1 MGLFNKIKGI
11 LFEEVEDDEVVDT
24 PKPKVSE
31 VKKPIAER
39 IEPQKR
45 EEVVINTPPKV
56 EVPKEVKHDQINE
69 RDLFKSDNTFPF
81 QEFDEKEFESMSRVN
96 KPKQTTNV
104 LEYEKKKNPRNKIF
118 IVHRLDKDTSGLV
131 LFAKNEKIKY
141 ALQNNWDKVIRK
153 YYAVVEKEVLE
164 NKTLIN
170 YLQESKTGEVFV
182 TNNKVMG
189 KKSITK
195 YEVLSK
201 NNKCSLLDIEI
212 KTGRKNQIRVQLA
225 YVHHPIIG
233 DKKYGNTKN
242 KELLLQAYYLK
253 FNHPVDNKEIII
265 KTDIEK
271 SLTSYLQ

>member
-1 MGLFNKIKGI
+1 MKKLNILYEDKYLIIVYKRHGLLTISRDNHND
-11 LFEEVEDDEVVDT
+11 LNLYDEV
-24 PKPKVSE
+24 K
-31 VKKPIAER
+31 
-39 IEPQKR
+39 
-45 EEVVINTPPKV
+45 
-56 EVPKEVKHDQINE
+56 
-69 RDLFKSDNTFPF
+69 
-81 QEFDEKEFESMSRVN
+81 
-96 KPKQTTNV
+96 
-104 LEYEKKKNPRNKIF
+104 EYEKKKNPRNKIF

-141 ALQNNWDKVIRK
+141 ALQNNWDKVVRK

-182 TNNKVMG
+182 TNNKVIG

-225 YVHHPIIG
+225 YILHPIIG

-253 FNHPVDNKEIII
+253 FNHPVDDKEIII

>member
-1 MGLFNKIKGI
+1 MKKLNILYEDKYLIIVYKRHGLLTISRDNHND
-11 LFEEVEDDEVVDT
+11 LNLYDEV
-24 PKPKVSE
+24 K
-31 VKKPIAER
+31 
-39 IEPQKR
+39 
-45 EEVVINTPPKV
+45 
-56 EVPKEVKHDQINE
+56 
-69 RDLFKSDNTFPF
+69 
-81 QEFDEKEFESMSRVN
+81 
-96 KPKQTTNV
+96 
-104 LEYEKKKNPRNKIF
+104 EYEKKKNPRNKIF

-225 YVHHPIIG
+225 YILHPIIG

-242 KELLLQAYYLK
+242 KELLLQAYFLK
-253 FNHPVDNKEIII
+253 FNHPVDNKEIIV

>member
-1 MGLFNKIKGI
+1 MKKLNILYEDKYLIIVYKRHGLLTISRDNHND
-11 LFEEVEDDEVVDT
+11 LNLYDEV
-24 PKPKVSE
+24 K
-31 VKKPIAER
+31 
-39 IEPQKR
+39 
-45 EEVVINTPPKV
+45 
-56 EVPKEVKHDQINE
+56 
-69 RDLFKSDNTFPF
+69 
-81 QEFDEKEFESMSRVN
+81 
-96 KPKQTTNV
+96 
-104 LEYEKKKNPRNKIF
+104 EYEKKKNPRNKIF

-141 ALQNNWDKVIRK
+141 ALQNNWDKVVRK

>member
-1 MGLFNKIKGI
+1 MKKLNILYEDKYLIIVYKRHGLLTISRDNHND
-11 LFEEVEDDEVVDT
+11 LNLYDEV
-24 PKPKVSE
+24 K
-31 VKKPIAER
+31 
-39 IEPQKR
+39 
-45 EEVVINTPPKV
+45 
-56 EVPKEVKHDQINE
+56 
-69 RDLFKSDNTFPF
+69 
-81 QEFDEKEFESMSRVN
+81 
-96 KPKQTTNV
+96 
-104 LEYEKKKNPRNKIF
+104 EYEKKKNPRNKIF

-225 YVHHPIIG
+225 YNLHPIIG

-242 KELLLQAYYLK
+242 KELLLQAYFLK
-253 FNHPVDNKEIII
+253 FNHPVDNKEIIV

>member
-1 MGLFNKIKGI
+1 MKKLNILYEDKYLIIVYKRHGLLTISRDNHND
-11 LFEEVEDDEVVDT
+11 LNLYDEV
-24 PKPKVSE
+24 K
-31 VKKPIAER
+31 
-39 IEPQKR
+39 
-45 EEVVINTPPKV
+45 
-56 EVPKEVKHDQINE
+56 
-69 RDLFKSDNTFPF
+69 
-81 QEFDEKEFESMSRVN
+81 
-96 KPKQTTNV
+96 
-104 LEYEKKKNPRNKIF
+104 EYEKKKNPRNKIF

-131 LFAKNEKIKY
+131 LFEKNEKRKY
-141 ALQNNWDKVIRK
+141 AVQNNWDKVIRK

-225 YVHHPIIG
+225 YILHPIIG

-242 KELLLQAYYLK
+242 KELLLQAYFLK

>member
-1 MGLFNKIKGI
+1 MKKLNILYEDKYLIIVYKRHGLLTISRDNHND
-11 LFEEVEDDEVVDT
+11 LNLYDEV
-24 PKPKVSE
+24 K
-31 VKKPIAER
+31 
-39 IEPQKR
+39 
-45 EEVVINTPPKV
+45 
-56 EVPKEVKHDQINE
+56 
-69 RDLFKSDNTFPF
+69 
-81 QEFDEKEFESMSRVN
+81 
-96 KPKQTTNV
+96 
-104 LEYEKKKNPRNKIF
+104 EYEKKKNPKNKIF

-182 TNNKVMG
+182 TNNKVIG

>member
-1 MGLFNKIKGI
+1 MKKLNILYEDKYLIIVYKRHGLLTISRDNHND
-11 LFEEVEDDEVVDT
+11 LNLYDEV
-24 PKPKVSE
+24 K
-31 VKKPIAER
+31 
-39 IEPQKR
+39 
-45 EEVVINTPPKV
+45 
-56 EVPKEVKHDQINE
+56 
-69 RDLFKSDNTFPF
+69 
-81 QEFDEKEFESMSRVN
+81 
-96 KPKQTTNV
+96 
-104 LEYEKKKNPRNKIF
+104 EYEKKKNPRNKIF

-225 YVHHPIIG
+225 YILHPIIG

-253 FNHPVDNKEIII
+253 FKHPVDNKEIII

>member
-1 MGLFNKIKGI
+1 MKKLNILYEDKYLIIVYKRHGLLTISRDNHND
-11 LFEEVEDDEVVDT
+11 LNLYDEV
-24 PKPKVSE
+24 K
-31 VKKPIAER
+31 
-39 IEPQKR
+39 
-45 EEVVINTPPKV
+45 
-56 EVPKEVKHDQINE
+56 
-69 RDLFKSDNTFPF
+69 
-81 QEFDEKEFESMSRVN
+81 
-96 KPKQTTNV
+96 
-104 LEYEKKKNPRNKIF
+104 EYEKKKNSKNKIF

-225 YVHHPIIG
+225 YILHPIIG

>member
-1 MGLFNKIKGI
+1 MKKLNILYEDKYLIIVYKRHGLLTISRDNHND
-11 LFEEVEDDEVVDT
+11 LNLYDD
-24 PKPKVSE
+24 
-31 VKKPIAER
+31 VK
-39 IEPQKR
+39 
-45 EEVVINTPPKV
+45 
-56 EVPKEVKHDQINE
+56 
-69 RDLFKSDNTFPF
+69 
-81 QEFDEKEFESMSRVN
+81 
-96 KPKQTTNV
+96 
-104 LEYEKKKNPRNKIF
+104 EYEKKKNPRNKIF

-141 ALQNNWDKVIRK
+141 ALQNNWDKVVRK

-182 TNNKVMG
+182 TNNKVIG

-225 YVHHPIIG
+225 YILHPIIG

-253 FNHPVDNKEIII
+253 FNHPVDDKEIII

>member
-1 MGLFNKIKGI
+1 MKKLNILYEDKHLIIVYKRHGLLTISRDNHND
-11 LFEEVEDDEVVDT
+11 LNLYDEV
-24 PKPKVSE
+24 K
-31 VKKPIAER
+31 
-39 IEPQKR
+39 
-45 EEVVINTPPKV
+45 
-56 EVPKEVKHDQINE
+56 
-69 RDLFKSDNTFPF
+69 
-81 QEFDEKEFESMSRVN
+81 
-96 KPKQTTNV
+96 
-104 LEYEKKKNPRNKIF
+104 EYEKKKNPRNKIF

-141 ALQNNWDKVIRK
+141 ALQNNWNKVIRK

-170 YLQESKTGEVFV
+170 YLQDSKTGEVFV
-182 TNNKVMG
+182 TNNKGMG

-225 YVHHPIIG
+225 YILHPIIG

>member
-1 MGLFNKIKGI
+1 MKKLNILYEDKYLIIVYKRHGLLTISRDNHND
-11 LFEEVEDDEVVDT
+11 LNLYDEV
-24 PKPKVSE
+24 K
-31 VKKPIAER
+31 
-39 IEPQKR
+39 
-45 EEVVINTPPKV
+45 
-56 EVPKEVKHDQINE
+56 
-69 RDLFKSDNTFPF
+69 
-81 QEFDEKEFESMSRVN
+81 
-96 KPKQTTNV
+96 
-104 LEYEKKKNPRNKIF
+104 EYEKKKNPRNKIF

-141 ALQNNWDKVIRK
+141 ALQNNWNKVIRK

-225 YVHHPIIG
+225 YNLHPIIG

-253 FNHPVDNKEIII
+253 FNHPVDNKEIIV

>member
-1 MGLFNKIKGI
+1 MKKLNILYEDKYLIIVYKRHGLLTISRDNHND
-11 LFEEVEDDEVVDT
+11 LNLYDEV
-24 PKPKVSE
+24 K
-31 VKKPIAER
+31 
-39 IEPQKR
+39 
-45 EEVVINTPPKV
+45 
-56 EVPKEVKHDQINE
+56 
-69 RDLFKSDNTFPF
+69 
-81 QEFDEKEFESMSRVN
+81 
-96 KPKQTTNV
+96 
-104 LEYEKKKNPRNKIF
+104 EYEKKKNPRNKIF

-153 YYAVVEKEVLE
+153 YYAVVGKEVLE

-225 YVHHPIIG
+225 YILHPIIG

>member
-1 MGLFNKIKGI
+1 MKKLNILYEDKYLIIVYKRHGLLTISRDNHND
-11 LFEEVEDDEVVDT
+11 LNLYDEV
-24 PKPKVSE
+24 K
-31 VKKPIAER
+31 
-39 IEPQKR
+39 
-45 EEVVINTPPKV
+45 
-56 EVPKEVKHDQINE
+56 
-69 RDLFKSDNTFPF
+69 
-81 QEFDEKEFESMSRVN
+81 
-96 KPKQTTNV
+96 
-104 LEYEKKKNPRNKIF
+104 EYEKKKNPKNKIF

-141 ALQNNWDKVIRK
+141 ALQNNWDKVVRK

-182 TNNKVMG
+182 TNNKVIG
-189 KKSITK
+189 KKSITR

-212 KTGRKNQIRVQLA
+212 KTGIKNQIRVQLA
-225 YVHHPIIG
+225 YILHPIIG

>member
-1 MGLFNKIKGI
+1 MKKLNILYEDKYLIIVYKRHGLLTISRDNHND
-11 LFEEVEDDEVVDT
+11 LNLYDEV
-24 PKPKVSE
+24 K
-31 VKKPIAER
+31 
-39 IEPQKR
+39 
-45 EEVVINTPPKV
+45 
-56 EVPKEVKHDQINE
+56 
-69 RDLFKSDNTFPF
+69 
-81 QEFDEKEFESMSRVN
+81 
-96 KPKQTTNV
+96 
-104 LEYEKKKNPRNKIF
+104 EYEKKKNPKNKIF

-131 LFAKNEKIKY
+131 LLAKNEKIKY

-225 YVHHPIIG
+225 YILHPIIG

>member
-1 MGLFNKIKGI
+1 MKKLNILYEDKYLIIFYKRHGLLTIQRDNHND
-11 LFEEVEDDEVVDT
+11 LNLYDEV
-24 PKPKVSE
+24 K
-31 VKKPIAER
+31 
-39 IEPQKR
+39 
-45 EEVVINTPPKV
+45 
-56 EVPKEVKHDQINE
+56 
-69 RDLFKSDNTFPF
+69 
-81 QEFDEKEFESMSRVN
+81 
-96 KPKQTTNV
+96 
-104 LEYEKKKNPRNKIF
+104 EYEKKKNPRNKIF

-131 LFAKNEKIKY
+131 LFANNEKIKY

-182 TNNKVMG
+182 TNNKVIG

-225 YVHHPIIG
+225 YILHPIIG

-253 FNHPVDNKEIII
+253 FNHPVDNKKIII

-271 SLTSYLQ
+271 SLTSYLQQIIVYAIIYPISD

>member
-1 MGLFNKIKGI
+1 MKKLNILYEDKYLIIVYKRHGLLTISRDNHND
-11 LFEEVEDDEVVDT
+11 LNLYDEV
-24 PKPKVSE
+24 K
-31 VKKPIAER
+31 
-39 IEPQKR
+39 
-45 EEVVINTPPKV
+45 
-56 EVPKEVKHDQINE
+56 
-69 RDLFKSDNTFPF
+69 
-81 QEFDEKEFESMSRVN
+81 
-96 KPKQTTNV
+96 
-104 LEYEKKKNPRNKIF
+104 EYEKKKNPRNKIF

-141 ALQNNWDKVIRK
+141 ALQNNWDKVVRK

-164 NKTLIN
+164 NKSLIN
-170 YLQESKTGEVFV
+170 YLQESKTGEIFV

-225 YVHHPIIG
+225 YILHPIIG

>member
-1 MGLFNKIKGI
+1 MKKLNILYEDKYLIIVYKRHGLLTISRDNHND
-11 LFEEVEDDEVVDT
+11 LNLYDEV
-24 PKPKVSE
+24 K
-31 VKKPIAER
+31 
-39 IEPQKR
+39 
-45 EEVVINTPPKV
+45 
-56 EVPKEVKHDQINE
+56 
-69 RDLFKSDNTFPF
+69 
-81 QEFDEKEFESMSRVN
+81 
-96 KPKQTTNV
+96 
-104 LEYEKKKNPRNKIF
+104 EYEKKKNPKNKIF

-131 LFAKNEKIKY
+131 VFAKNEKIKY

-182 TNNKVMG
+182 TNNKVVG

-225 YVHHPIIG
+225 YILHPIIG

-253 FNHPVDNKEIII
+253 FNHPVDNKEIIVES
-265 KTDIEK
+265 DIEK

>member
-1 MGLFNKIKGI
+1 MKKLNILYEDKYLIIVYKRHGLLTISRDNHND
-11 LFEEVEDDEVVDT
+11 LNLYDEV
-24 PKPKVSE
+24 K
-31 VKKPIAER
+31 
-39 IEPQKR
+39 
-45 EEVVINTPPKV
+45 
-56 EVPKEVKHDQINE
+56 
-69 RDLFKSDNTFPF
+69 
-81 QEFDEKEFESMSRVN
+81 
-96 KPKQTTNV
+96 
-104 LEYEKKKNPRNKIF
+104 EYEKKKNPRNKIF

-225 YVHHPIIG
+225 YILHPIIG

-242 KELLLQAYYLK
+242 KELLLQAYFLK

>member
-1 MGLFNKIKGI
+1 MKKLNILYEDKYLIIVYKRHGLLTISRDNHND
-11 LFEEVEDDEVVDT
+11 LNLYDEV
-24 PKPKVSE
+24 K
-31 VKKPIAER
+31 
-39 IEPQKR
+39 
-45 EEVVINTPPKV
+45 
-56 EVPKEVKHDQINE
+56 
-69 RDLFKSDNTFPF
+69 
-81 QEFDEKEFESMSRVN
+81 
-96 KPKQTTNV
+96 
-104 LEYEKKKNPRNKIF
+104 EYEKKKNPKNKIF

-153 YYAVVEKEVLE
+153 YYAVVEKEVLG

-225 YVHHPIIG
+225 YILHPIIG

>member
-1 MGLFNKIKGI
+1 MKKLNILYEDKYLIIVYKRHGLLTISRDNHND
-11 LFEEVEDDEVVDT
+11 LNLYDEV
-24 PKPKVSE
+24 K
-31 VKKPIAER
+31 
-39 IEPQKR
+39 
-45 EEVVINTPPKV
+45 
-56 EVPKEVKHDQINE
+56 
-69 RDLFKSDNTFPF
+69 
-81 QEFDEKEFESMSRVN
+81 
-96 KPKQTTNV
+96 
-104 LEYEKKKNPRNKIF
+104 EYEKKKNPRNKIF

-141 ALQNNWDKVIRK
+141 ALQNNWNKVIRK

-182 TNNKVMG
+182 TNNKVIG

>member
-1 MGLFNKIKGI
+1 MKKLNILYEDKYLIIVYKRHGLLTISRDNHND
-11 LFEEVEDDEVVDT
+11 LNLYDEV
-24 PKPKVSE
+24 K
-31 VKKPIAER
+31 
-39 IEPQKR
+39 
-45 EEVVINTPPKV
+45 
-56 EVPKEVKHDQINE
+56 
-69 RDLFKSDNTFPF
+69 
-81 QEFDEKEFESMSRVN
+81 
-96 KPKQTTNV
+96 
-104 LEYEKKKNPRNKIF
+104 EYEKKKNPKNKIF

-225 YVHHPIIG
+225 YILHPIIG

>member
-1 MGLFNKIKGI
+1 MKKLNILYEDKYLIIVYKRHGLLTISRDNHND
-11 LFEEVEDDEVVDT
+11 LNLYDEV
-24 PKPKVSE
+24 K
-31 VKKPIAER
+31 
-39 IEPQKR
+39 
-45 EEVVINTPPKV
+45 
-56 EVPKEVKHDQINE
+56 
-69 RDLFKSDNTFPF
+69 
-81 QEFDEKEFESMSRVN
+81 
-96 KPKQTTNV
+96 
-104 LEYEKKKNPRNKIF
+104 EYEKKKNPKNKIF

-131 LFAKNEKIKY
+131 VFAKNEKIKY
-141 ALQNNWDKVIRK
+141 TLQNNWDKVIRK

-182 TNNKVMG
+182 TNNKVVG

-225 YVHHPIIG
+225 YILHPIIG
-233 DKKYGNTKN
+233 DKKYGKTKN
-242 KELLLQAYYLK
+242 KEMLLQAYYLK
-253 FNHPVDNKEIII
+253 FNHPVDNKEIIVES
-265 KTDIEK
+265 DIEK

>member
-1 MGLFNKIKGI
+1 MKKLNILYEDKYLIIVYKRHGLLTISRDNHND
-11 LFEEVEDDEVVDT
+11 LNLYDEV
-24 PKPKVSE
+24 K
-31 VKKPIAER
+31 
-39 IEPQKR
+39 
-45 EEVVINTPPKV
+45 
-56 EVPKEVKHDQINE
+56 
-69 RDLFKSDNTFPF
+69 
-81 QEFDEKEFESMSRVN
+81 
-96 KPKQTTNV
+96 
-104 LEYEKKKNPRNKIF
+104 EYEKKKNPKNKIF

-170 YLQESKTGEVFV
+170 YLQESKTGEVFI

-225 YVHHPIIG
+225 YILHPIIG

>member
-1 MGLFNKIKGI
+1 MKKLNILYEDKYLIIVYKRHGLLTISRDNHND
-11 LFEEVEDDEVVDT
+11 LNLYDEV
-24 PKPKVSE
+24 K
-31 VKKPIAER
+31 
-39 IEPQKR
+39 
-45 EEVVINTPPKV
+45 
-56 EVPKEVKHDQINE
+56 
-69 RDLFKSDNTFPF
+69 
-81 QEFDEKEFESMSRVN
+81 
-96 KPKQTTNV
+96 
-104 LEYEKKKNPRNKIF
+104 EYEKKKNPKNKIF

-141 ALQNNWDKVIRK
+141 ALQNNWNKVIRK

-189 KKSITK
+189 KKSITR

-225 YVHHPIIG
+225 YILHPIIG

>member
-1 MGLFNKIKGI
+1 MKKLNILYEDKYLIIVYKRHGLLTISRDNHND
-11 LFEEVEDDEVVDT
+11 LNLYDEV
-24 PKPKVSE
+24 K
-31 VKKPIAER
+31 
-39 IEPQKR
+39 
-45 EEVVINTPPKV
+45 
-56 EVPKEVKHDQINE
+56 
-69 RDLFKSDNTFPF
+69 
-81 QEFDEKEFESMSRVN
+81 
-96 KPKQTTNV
+96 
-104 LEYEKKKNPRNKIF
+104 EYEKKKNPRNKIF
-118 IVHRLDKDTSGLV
+118 IVHRLDKDTSGLM

-212 KTGRKNQIRVQLA
+212 KTGRKNQLRVQLA
-225 YVHHPIIG
+225 YILHPIIV

-242 KELLLQAYYLK
+242 KELLLQAYFLK
-253 FNHPVDNKEIII
+253 FNHPVDNKEIIV

>member
-1 MGLFNKIKGI
+1 MKKLNILYEDKYLIIVYKRHGLLTISRDNHND
-11 LFEEVEDDEVVDT
+11 LNLYDEV
-24 PKPKVSE
+24 K
-31 VKKPIAER
+31 
-39 IEPQKR
+39 
-45 EEVVINTPPKV
+45 
-56 EVPKEVKHDQINE
+56 
-69 RDLFKSDNTFPF
+69 
-81 QEFDEKEFESMSRVN
+81 
-96 KPKQTTNV
+96 
-104 LEYEKKKNPRNKIF
+104 EYEKKKNPKNKIF

-182 TNNKVMG
+182 TNNKVIG

-225 YVHHPIIG
+225 YILHPIIG

>member
-1 MGLFNKIKGI
+1 MKKLNILYEDKYLIIVYKRHGLLTISRDNHND
-11 LFEEVEDDEVVDT
+11 LNLYDEV
-24 PKPKVSE
+24 K
-31 VKKPIAER
+31 
-39 IEPQKR
+39 
-45 EEVVINTPPKV
+45 
-56 EVPKEVKHDQINE
+56 
-69 RDLFKSDNTFPF
+69 
-81 QEFDEKEFESMSRVN
+81 
-96 KPKQTTNV
+96 
-104 LEYEKKKNPRNKIF
+104 EYEKKKNPRNKIF

-141 ALQNNWDKVIRK
+141 ELQNNWDKVIRK

-225 YVHHPIIG
+225 YILHPIIG

>member
-1 MGLFNKIKGI
+1 MKKLNILYEDKYLIIVYKRHGLLTISRDNHND
-11 LFEEVEDDEVVDT
+11 LNLYDEV
-24 PKPKVSE
+24 K
-31 VKKPIAER
+31 
-39 IEPQKR
+39 
-45 EEVVINTPPKV
+45 
-56 EVPKEVKHDQINE
+56 
-69 RDLFKSDNTFPF
+69 
-81 QEFDEKEFESMSRVN
+81 
-96 KPKQTTNV
+96 
-104 LEYEKKKNPRNKIF
+104 EYEKKKNPKNKIF

-225 YVHHPIIG
+225 YIHHPIIG

>member
-1 MGLFNKIKGI
+1 MKKLNILYEDKYLIIVYKRHGLLTISRDNHND
-11 LFEEVEDDEVVDT
+11 LNLYDEV
-24 PKPKVSE
+24 K
-31 VKKPIAER
+31 
-39 IEPQKR
+39 
-45 EEVVINTPPKV
+45 
-56 EVPKEVKHDQINE
+56 
-69 RDLFKSDNTFPF
+69 
-81 QEFDEKEFESMSRVN
+81 
-96 KPKQTTNV
+96 
-104 LEYEKKKNPRNKIF
+104 EYEKKKNPRNKIF

-189 KKSITK
+189 KKSLTK

-225 YVHHPIIG
+225 YILHPIIG

>member
-1 MGLFNKIKGI
+1 MKKLNILYEDKYLIVVYKRHGLLTISRDNHND
-11 LFEEVEDDEVVDT
+11 LNLYDEV
-24 PKPKVSE
+24 K
-31 VKKPIAER
+31 
-39 IEPQKR
+39 
-45 EEVVINTPPKV
+45 
-56 EVPKEVKHDQINE
+56 
-69 RDLFKSDNTFPF
+69 
-81 QEFDEKEFESMSRVN
+81 
-96 KPKQTTNV
+96 
-104 LEYEKKKNPRNKIF
+104 EYEKKKNPRNKIF

-141 ALQNNWDKVIRK
+141 ALQNNWDKVVRK

-225 YVHHPIIG
+225 YILHPIIG

>member
-1 MGLFNKIKGI
+1 MKKLNILYEDKYLIIVYKRHGLLTISRDNHND
-11 LFEEVEDDEVVDT
+11 LNLYDEV
-24 PKPKVSE
+24 K
-31 VKKPIAER
+31 
-39 IEPQKR
+39 
-45 EEVVINTPPKV
+45 
-56 EVPKEVKHDQINE
+56 
-69 RDLFKSDNTFPF
+69 
-81 QEFDEKEFESMSRVN
+81 
-96 KPKQTTNV
+96 
-104 LEYEKKKNPRNKIF
+104 EYEKKKNPRNKIF

-182 TNNKVMG
+182 TNNKEVG

>member
-1 MGLFNKIKGI
+1 MKKLNILYEDKYLIIVYKRHGLLTISRDNHND
-11 LFEEVEDDEVVDT
+11 LNLYDEV
-24 PKPKVSE
+24 K
-31 VKKPIAER
+31 
-39 IEPQKR
+39 
-45 EEVVINTPPKV
+45 
-56 EVPKEVKHDQINE
+56 
-69 RDLFKSDNTFPF
+69 
-81 QEFDEKEFESMSRVN
+81 
-96 KPKQTTNV
+96 
-104 LEYEKKKNPRNKIF
+104 EYEKKKNPRNKIF

-182 TNNKVMG
+182 TNNKEVG

-225 YVHHPIIG
+225 YILHPIIG

>member
-1 MGLFNKIKGI
+1 MKKLNILYEDKYLIIVYKRHGLLTISRDNHND
-11 LFEEVEDDEVVDT
+11 LNLYDEV
-24 PKPKVSE
+24 K
-31 VKKPIAER
+31 
-39 IEPQKR
+39 
-45 EEVVINTPPKV
+45 
-56 EVPKEVKHDQINE
+56 
-69 RDLFKSDNTFPF
+69 
-81 QEFDEKEFESMSRVN
+81 
-96 KPKQTTNV
+96 
-104 LEYEKKKNPRNKIF
+104 EYEKNKIF

-225 YVHHPIIG
+225 YILHPIIG

>member
-1 MGLFNKIKGI
+1 MKKLNILYEDKYLIIVYKRHGLLTISRDNHND
-11 LFEEVEDDEVVDT
+11 LNLYDEV
-24 PKPKVSE
+24 K
-31 VKKPIAER
+31 
-39 IEPQKR
+39 
-45 EEVVINTPPKV
+45 
-56 EVPKEVKHDQINE
+56 
-69 RDLFKSDNTFPF
+69 
-81 QEFDEKEFESMSRVN
+81 
-96 KPKQTTNV
+96 
-104 LEYEKKKNPRNKIF
+104 EYEKKKNPKNKIF

-225 YVHHPIIG
+225 YILHPIIG
-233 DKKYGNTKN
+233 DKKYGNIKN

-253 FNHPVDNKEIII
+253 FNHPVDNKKIII

>member
-1 MGLFNKIKGI
+1 MKKLNILYEDKYLIIVYKRHGLLTISRDNHND
-11 LFEEVEDDEVVDT
+11 LNLYDEV
-24 PKPKVSE
+24 K
-31 VKKPIAER
+31 
-39 IEPQKR
+39 
-45 EEVVINTPPKV
+45 
-56 EVPKEVKHDQINE
+56 
-69 RDLFKSDNTFPF
+69 
-81 QEFDEKEFESMSRVN
+81 
-96 KPKQTTNV
+96 
-104 LEYEKKKNPRNKIF
+104 EYEKKKNSKNKIF

-141 ALQNNWDKVIRK
+141 ALQNNWNKVIRK

-225 YVHHPIIG
+225 YILHPIIG

>member
-1 MGLFNKIKGI
+1 MKKLNILYEDKYLIIVYKRHGLLTISRDNHND
-11 LFEEVEDDEVVDT
+11 LNLYDEV
-24 PKPKVSE
+24 K
-31 VKKPIAER
+31 
-39 IEPQKR
+39 
-45 EEVVINTPPKV
+45 
-56 EVPKEVKHDQINE
+56 
-69 RDLFKSDNTFPF
+69 
-81 QEFDEKEFESMSRVN
+81 
-96 KPKQTTNV
+96 
-104 LEYEKKKNPRNKIF
+104 EYEKKKNPRNKIF

-141 ALQNNWDKVIRK
+141 ALQNNWNKVIRK